1 MSPIVYLLSTV
12 VLVVCC
18 QFLIKRGVSGSL
30 ARRGRNKNVLQR
42 FVSRVFERH
51 IVAALCLY
59 AVATVLWLIALSMVD
74 LSYAYPFV
82 SLSILFT
89 VGGAVVWFR
98 ESVST
103 ARKVGIGLICGGLFL
118 IALT

>member
-12 VLVVCC
+12 ALVVCC

-30 ARRGRNKNVLQR
+30 ARRGRNKNVL
-42 FVSRVFERH
+42 
-51 IVAALCLY
+51 VAALCLY